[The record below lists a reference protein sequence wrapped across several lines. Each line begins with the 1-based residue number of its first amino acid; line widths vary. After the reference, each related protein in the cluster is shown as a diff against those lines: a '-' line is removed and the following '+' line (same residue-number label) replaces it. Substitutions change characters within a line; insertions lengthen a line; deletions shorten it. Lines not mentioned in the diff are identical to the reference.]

1 MGAGRAEGGHR
12 RRRPLGLRI
21 AAQGAQP
28 FRSRQ
33 AVRQVHRRAAPP
45 HGSVRRQGHELR
57 RRGGLFLIPQASSL
71 EEIRQRRRRFV
82 NHLYGLHAKLESGRQ
97 YQSAEA
103 RRDLALLRRS
113 LAGGRQEADAY
124 AVVFPYDPPIEEQQA
139 WLLVAGLFALHPQ
152 PRPRTSP
159 GPSGAQRPPSRS
171 IGVSMRRLVERRSS
185 AERRFLQLLGV
196 DRTALPHYLRQAVQL
211 LHTENIP
218 LDYDRL
224 LDDVVILMSEHHDP
238 ERAHRVRLTWARDF
252 HRQLRQTPANAPVA
266 PTA

>member
-1 MGAGRAEGGHR
+1 M
-12 RRRPLGLRI
+12 
-21 AAQGAQP
+21 
-28 FRSRQ
+28 
-33 AVRQVHRRAAPP
+33 
-45 HGSVRRQGHELR
+45 
-57 RRGGLFLIPQASSL
+57 IPQASSL
-71 EEIRQRRRRFV
+71 EEIRQRRRRFIS
-82 NHLYGLHAKLESGRQ
+82 HLYGLHAKLESGRQ
-97 YQSAEA
+97 HQSAEA
-103 RRDLALLRRS
+103 RRELALLRRS

-124 AVVFPYDPPIEEQQA
+124 AVVFPYDPPVDEQQA

-152 PRPRTSP
+152 PRSRTASD
-159 GPSGAQRPPSRS
+159 PSGAQRRPSRS

-224 LDDVVILMSEHHDP
+224 LNDVVSLMSEHHDA

-252 HRQLRQTPANAPVA
+252 HRQVRETPANVPAAPA
-266 PTA
+266 T